1 MAKQP
6 SKPENAVEYDLNTD
20 SISGKGHATPT
31 RKEKEAANQR
41 PLVSGDRKAG
51 NKVARAKMAEAR
63 DRARVGM
70 ANGEEKY
77 LQLRDRGPQRRY
89 IRDYIDARF
98 NVGEIM
104 IPALFVIIILSF
116 IDNPVV
122 QVVSVFALWGFFL
135 IAVADCIVVGFAINR
150 KLTAKFGADRLQKGN
165 RWYAAMRALQLR
177 LMRLPKPQVKRGNY
191 PA

>member
-31 RKEKEAANQR
+31 RKEREAANLK

-51 NKVARAKMAEAR
+51 NKAARAKMAESR
-63 DRARVGM
+63 DRARIGM

-116 IDNPVV
+116 INNPIV
-122 QVVSVFALWGFFL
+122 QVVSVIALWAFFL
-135 IAVADCIVVGFAINR
+135 VAIADCIVVGFVINR
-150 KLTAKFGADRLQKGN
+150 KLVAKFGADRMQKGN

-177 LMRLPKPQVKRGNY
+177 LMRLPKPQVKRGNF

>member
-1 MAKQP
+1 
-6 SKPENAVEYDLNTD
+6 
-20 SISGKGHATPT
+20 
-31 RKEKEAANQR
+31 
-41 PLVSGDRKAG
+41 
-51 NKVARAKMAEAR
+51 
-63 DRARVGM
+63 M

-116 IDNPVV
+116 INNPIV
-122 QVVSVFALWGFFL
+122 QVVSVIALWAFFL
-135 IAVADCIVVGFAINR
+135 VAVADCIVVGFVINR
-150 KLTAKFGADRLQKGN
+150 KLVAKFGADRMQKGN

-177 LMRLPKPQVKRGNY
+177 LMRLPKPQVKRGNF

>member
-31 RKEKEAANQR
+31 RKEREAANLK

-51 NKVARAKMAEAR
+51 NKAARAKMAESR
-63 DRARVGM
+63 DRARIGM

-116 IDNPVV
+116 INNPIV
-122 QVVSVFALWGFFL
+122 QVVSVIALWAFFL
-135 IAVADCIVVGFAINR
+135 VAVADCIVVGFVINR
-150 KLTAKFGADRLQKGN
+150 KLVAKFGADRMQKGN

-177 LMRLPKPQVKRGNY
+177 LMRLPKPQVKRGNF

>member
-31 RKEKEAANQR
+31 RKEREAANLK

-51 NKVARAKMAEAR
+51 NKAARAKMAESR
-63 DRARVGM
+63 DRARIGM

-116 IDNPVV
+116 INNPIV
-122 QVVSVFALWGFFL
+122 QVVSVIALWAFFL
-135 IAVADCIVVGFAINR
+135 VAVADCIVVGFVIKR
-150 KLTAKFGADRLQKGN
+150 KLVAKFGADRMQKGN

-177 LMRLPKPQVKRGNY
+177 LMRLPKPQVKRGNF